1 MPKSLI
7 FLTCA
12 GAGGT
17 YPPSPVGRL
26 EGNWMACNTAHDV
39 VLPHAKGKVLGF
51 FMHLTSEHASGR
63 CDAYAPDGFN
73 YQISACEVTA

>member
-1 MPKSLI
+1 
-7 FLTCA
+7 
-12 GAGGT
+12 
-17 YPPSPVGRL
+17 
-26 EGNWMACNTAHDV
+26 MACNTAHDV